1 MPDDFLA
8 LPTAELSRIVKSA
21 LHEDLPW
28 GDITSDYLVPSH
40 ARAVARLVVQDDG
53 VVSGLPVAKAVFAFV
68 DPDICFRDCVRE
80 ASGVPHGT
88 VAAEAAGP
96 ARSILKAERTALNF
110 MQRMSGIATTTAQ
123 YVEAVKG
130 TGATIVDTRKTAPG
144 LRSLDKYAVRCGGG
158 SNHRFSLSDAALV
171 KDNHLAVLG
180 EMPVEEALRALRAR
194 IPHTTRLEVEVE
206 HIDQIEAVLAGGADI
221 ILLDNMSP
229 TVLREAVE
237 SIRGRAL
244 TEASGGVKL
253 STVRAVAEAGVNL
266 ISIGALTHSVRALNI
281 SLEMEPA

>member
-80 ASGVPHGT
+80 ASSVPRGT
-88 VAAEAAGP
+88 VAAEAAGA
-96 ARSILKAERTALNF
+96 ARSILKAERTALNL

-194 IPHTTRLEVEVE
+194 MPHTTKLEVEVE

-244 TEASGGVKL
+244 TEASGGVTL